1 MPIKGKYF
9 MIEQNSLPE
18 EVIITCIGEN
28 GGTRELIQEP
38 PPIDKGNL
46 QVKIGVGDK
55 RKLTKNHRCAQ

>member
-28 GGTRELIQEP
+28 GGTKELIQEP
-38 PPIDKGNL
+38 PTIDKGNL
-46 QVKIGVGDK
+46 VSQD
-55 RKLTKNHRCAQ
+55 RCWR